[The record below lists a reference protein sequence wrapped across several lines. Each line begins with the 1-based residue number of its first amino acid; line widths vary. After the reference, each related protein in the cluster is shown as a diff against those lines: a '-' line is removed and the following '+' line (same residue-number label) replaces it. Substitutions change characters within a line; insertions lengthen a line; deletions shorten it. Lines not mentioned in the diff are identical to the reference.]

1 VSQPVVELR
10 DVVRRYPGNPPV
22 ESLREVTLRVEPG
35 ELLAVMGPSGSGKTT
50 LLHIA
55 GTLDRPTSGSVRIDG
70 VDTSGMSDRQ
80 LSGFRATRLGF
91 VFQQFYLLDGMSVL
105 DNVAAGLLYRGI
117 DIRERRRRAA
127 DALERVGLGHRLR
140 QRPAQLSGG
149 ERQRTAVARAVVG
162 RPRVVLADEPTG
174 NLDSASG
181 VAIVELL
188 RDLHRDGTTV
198 IVITHSPVVAG
209 AMDRRVELMDGRVE
223 RDTAEPSRV

>member
-1 VSQPVVELR
+1 VSQPVIELR

-22 ESLREVTLRVEPG
+22 ESLRAVTLRVEPG

-117 DIRERRRRAA
+117 DARERRRRAA
-127 DALERVGLGHRLR
+127 AALERVGLGHRLR
-140 QRPAQLSGG
+140 HRPAQLSGG
-149 ERQRTAVARAVVG
+149 ERQRTAIARAVVG

-223 RDTAEPSRV
+223 RDTAEPSHV

>member
-1 VSQPVVELR
+1 MSQAVIELR
-10 DVVRRYPGNPPV
+10 DVVRRYPGDPPV
-22 ESLREVTLRVEPG
+22 ESLREVSLRVEPG

-55 GTLDRPTSGSVRIDG
+55 GTLDRPTSGTVRIDG

-91 VFQQFYLLDGMSVL
+91 VFQQFFLLDGMSVL
-105 DNVAAGLLYRGI
+105 DNVAAGLLS
-117 DIRERRRRAA
+117 
-127 DALERVGLGHRLR
+127 
-140 QRPAQLSGG
+140 QLSGG
-149 ERQRTAVARAVVG
+149 ERQRTAIARAVVG
-162 RPRVVLADEPTG
+162 RPKVVLADEPTG

-181 VAIVELL
+181 IAIVELL

-223 RDTAEPSRV
+223 RDTGEPSRA